1 MDDVE
6 GDQREPHK
14 RAENPDV
21 PLEKLVELGVLY
33 WTGLKGE
40 DDPELEKIR
49 KDRGYSYTDTV
60 TVSPDKLPEY
70 EKKIKS
76 FFEEHIH
83 KDEEIRYCMEG
94 SGYFDIRDEKD
105 DWIRV
110 RLEPGD
116 MIVLPEGSYHR
127 FTCDSENYIKAM
139 RLFVGEPVWTPYN
152 RDAIDEEED
161 SRKKYVETFLTKHK
175 KAKVSTGDE

>member
-1 MDDVE
+1 MDDKE
-6 GDQREPHK
+6 GDQREPH
-14 RAENPDV
+14 RREENADV

-40 DDPELEKIR
+40 EDPELAVIKKE
-49 KDRGYSYTDTV
+49 RGYTYTDV
-60 TVSPDKLPEY
+60 VNVCPDKLPEY
-70 EKKIKS
+70 EEKIKS

-83 KDEEIRYCMEG
+83 KDEEIRFCLEG
-94 SGYFDIRDEKD
+94 SGYFDIRDEGD

-110 RLEPGD
+110 RLEASD

-127 FTCDSENYIKAM
+127 FTCDSGDYITAM

-152 RDAIDEEED
+152 RSDIDEEEA
-161 SRKKYVETFLTKHK
+161 SRKKYVETFFKKASNK
-175 KAKVSTGDE
+175 KAKVGSE